1 MRYQKPFR
9 GCQQVT
15 NLSLCCQDFFK
26 FVSFFCNILIFFLTQ
41 VRHTRLLS
49 LALPKGWLPQLVL
62 LQDES
67 FEEANLS
74 VIVNLQYY
82 IELKYIISY
91 TYSLRY
97 HEVTIP
103 TLCCQDFIDV
113 VDVVPWSPSPS
124 LFLFLFFLF
133 FRNIY
138 IFNYCILENSSYLH
152 IYDQQFLTR
161 FSKPSFS
168 FFAACF

>member
-1 MRYQKPFR
+1 MSATYQLVSLLR
-9 GCQQVT
+9 
-15 NLSLCCQDFFK
+15 LSLFFNV
-26 FVSFFCNILIFFLTQ
+26 FAIFLIFFLTQ
-41 VRHTRLLS
+41 VRHHRLLS

-113 VDVVPWSPSPS
+113 VDVVPWSTSPS
-124 LFLFLFFLF
+124 LFFVFFG
-133 FRNIY
+133 NIY
-138 IFNYCILENSSYLH
+138 LFNYYILENRRNLH
-152 IYDQQFLTR
+152 IYLLSYRTR
-161 FSKPSFS
+161 TLFSYLSSGFEKTEAIYISILDLWT
-168 FFAACF
+168 

>member
-1 MRYQKPFR
+1 M
-9 GCQQVT
+9 
-15 NLSLCCQDFFK
+15 
-26 FVSFFCNILIFFLTQ
+26 
-41 VRHTRLLS
+41 LS

-74 VIVNLQYY
+74 VIVYLQYY
-82 IELKYIISY
+82 IELKYIVSY

-113 VDVVPWSPSPS
+113 VDVVPWSASPS
-124 LFLFLFFLF
+124 LFFVFFG
-133 FRNIY
+133 NIY
-138 IFNYCILENSSYLH
+138 LFNYYILENRRNLH
-152 IYDQQFLTR
+152 IYLLSYRTR
-161 FSKPSFS
+161 TLFSYLSSALFTYLSSGFEKTEAIYISILDLS
-168 FFAACF
+168 T

>member
-74 VIVNLQYY
+74 VIVYLQYY
-82 IELKYIISY
+82 IELKYI
-91 TYSLRY
+91 
-97 HEVTIP
+97 V
-103 TLCCQDFIDV
+103 
-113 VDVVPWSPSPS
+113 
-124 LFLFLFFLF
+124 
-133 FRNIY
+133 
-138 IFNYCILENSSYLH
+138 
-152 IYDQQFLTR
+152 
-161 FSKPSFS
+161 
-168 FFAACF
+168 

>member
-1 MRYQKPFR
+1 MII
-9 GCQQVT
+9 
-15 NLSLCCQDFFK
+15 DFFNVLAI
-26 FVSFFCNILIFFLTQ
+26 FLIFFVPQ
-41 VRHTRLLS
+41 VRQLQLLS

-82 IELKYIISY
+82 IELKYTISY

-113 VDVVPWSPSPS
+113 VDVVLWSASPS
-124 LFLFLFFLF
+124 LFLIFG
-133 FRNIY
+133 NIY
-138 IFNYCILENSSYLH
+138 IFNYCILEN
-152 IYDQQFLTR
+152 
-161 FSKPSFS
+161 
-168 FFAACF
+168 

>member
-1 MRYQKPFR
+1 MII
-9 GCQQVT
+9 
-15 NLSLCCQDFFK
+15 DFFNVLAI
-26 FVSFFCNILIFFLTQ
+26 FLIFFVPQ
-41 VRHTRLLS
+41 VRHHQMLS

-74 VIVNLQYY
+74 VIVYLQYY
-82 IELKYIISY
+82 IELKYIVSY

-113 VDVVPWSPSPS
+113 VDVVPWSASPS
-124 LFLFLFFLF
+124 LFLIFG
-133 FRNIY
+133 NIY
-138 IFNYCILENSSYLH
+138 IFNYCILEN
-152 IYDQQFLTR
+152 
-161 FSKPSFS
+161 
-168 FFAACF
+168 

>member
-1 MRYQKPFR
+1 MII
-9 GCQQVT
+9 
-15 NLSLCCQDFFK
+15 NFFNVFATFK
-26 FVSFFCNILIFFLTQ
+26 IFFLTQ
-41 VRHTRLLS
+41 LRHHRLPS

-91 TYSLRY
+91 MYSLRY

-113 VDVVPWSPSPS
+113 VDVVPWSPSP
-124 LFLFLFFLF
+124 FFNF
-133 FRNIY
+133 WK
-138 IFNYCILENSSYLH
+138 CLH
-152 IYDQQFLTR
+152 T
-161 FSKPSFS
+161 
-168 FFAACF
+168 